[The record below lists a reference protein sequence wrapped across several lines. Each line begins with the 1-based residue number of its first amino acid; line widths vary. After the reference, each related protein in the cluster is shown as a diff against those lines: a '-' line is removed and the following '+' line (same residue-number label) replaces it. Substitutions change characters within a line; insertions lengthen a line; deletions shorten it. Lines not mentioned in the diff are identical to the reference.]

1 MHDAKYLKLGR
12 AAKEGTELAV
22 IKTAIAGAEAAWE
35 NANRALNTARKTLK
49 VMPVDVTPEIVTLN
63 TELSTGEAGLKTAQG
78 ILEVAHGANKGVEVT
93 VKAIGSGLTALQI
106 KKRSAIDSLTGIA
119 SLKNEFNRLVEGI
132 GEKS

>member
-1 MHDAKYLKLGR
+1 MHDAKHLKLGR

-78 ILEVAHGANKGVEVT
+78 ILEVARGANKGVEVT
-93 VKAIGSGLTALQI
+93 VKAIGSGLTALQV